1 MKVPSWEKKNV
12 GFISTRI
19 AGTDGVS
26 LETKKWAEV
35 FAKEGFQCYFFFF
48 FLFTPP

>member
-1 MKVPSWEKKNV
+1 MDDARMDDKVKNV

-26 LETKKWAEV
+26 LELEKWADV
-35 FAKEGFQCYFFFF
+35 FRKFGWK
-48 FLFTPP
+48 